1 VTVAK
6 PPRTLRLLALFLI
19 LIAAIYVVFSSRYV
33 RNLVGSGAFDVAEV
47 LEGEVTE
54 GTVTVRGIV
63 DLVEPENNV
72 VFLKDFK
79 RHEVCIDSVCLF
91 AVIKVYSQASFEEG
105 EEAAV
110 TGTVSFEDGLPVIV
124 SE

>member
-1 VTVAK
+1 MARPV
-6 PPRTLRLLALFLI
+6 RTLRLIAILLI
-19 LIAAIYVVFSSRYV
+19 LIGAVYVVFSSRYI
-33 RNLVGSGAFDVAEV
+33 RNLGRSGVFDVAEV

-54 GTVTVRGIV
+54 GTVTVQGIV

-72 VFLKDFK
+72 LFLKDFE
-79 RHEVCIDSVCLF
+79 RQEVCIDSVCLF
-91 AVIKVYSQASFEEG
+91 AVIKVYSRTRFEEG

-124 SE
+124 SR